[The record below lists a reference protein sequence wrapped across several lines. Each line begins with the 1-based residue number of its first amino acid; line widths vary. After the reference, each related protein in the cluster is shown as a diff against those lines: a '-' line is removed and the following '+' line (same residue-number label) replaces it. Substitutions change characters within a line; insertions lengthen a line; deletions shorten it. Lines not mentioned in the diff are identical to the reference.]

1 MKNSKIAKLLA
12 ISLSLLLLVGVAV
25 MISATAEDAT
35 TAPVSYTDKVGI
47 ASINLSYKAQT
58 EMAFAVYDAYDVA
71 EGSKKDVYLLFFNSD
86 PGDKMSGEE
95 LYKKAIARKS
105 SVGTVKLGGVEH
117 LLFYSN
123 GIMASELASTLY
135 VCPIVVE
142 TVVDGDNYTYSY
154 VRGYGMKNAEGE
166 YDNDARACSPVS
178 YARQKILDAMMAG
191 VDLKPEDSELYSSII
206 SYAVAAL
213 KKQGEELVFDESALI
228 VNGGVVGNT
237 TDGTHS
243 QTINAKVYPAG
254 TTVTIRAEA
263 KNAAGEYF
271 LRWEDIDGKVVS
283 TDRVFFDAP
292 VHNDLGYVVYT
303 AVYGSAA
310 ESPYASVVDFEN
322 LAVLDGDNY
331 VTPTNPLVLPV
342 FVEGKTAN
350 NSKVDIFNTTTKEA
364 VLNLTNR
371 CHYEPDASSESGY
384 KIKGQTIIT
393 LDNDTYASGDKNLTI
408 NATSTLGSFSQT
420 IRNYTNATASAV
432 EFDLRVNS
440 FSKEGNFSRFIVYSE
455 LDSATKKYQFTV
467 NVAIFG
473 NEEDGYTLKVGSMRT
488 TSAGDQW
495 YNETSNPLATPVT
508 DASLVTGYKFDSL
521 DEIFLIKV
529 WIDDSGAYPVAYISV
544 NGQQMFCGAGTSI
557 NVNGAPKSTGY
568 FNNVYAGY
576 SAGSA
581 KINYMNQFFYGDVA
595 GSVTLDNVTFMNK

>member
-35 TAPVSYTDKVGI
+35 EAQVVYTDKVGI

-58 EMAFAVYDAYDVA
+58 EMAFAVYDGLEVA
-71 EGSKKDVYLLFFNSD
+71 EGATKNVYLLFFNSD
-86 PGDKMSGEE
+86 PGDISAEE
-95 LYKKAIARKS
+95 LYKKAVARKS
-105 SVGTVKLGGVEH
+105 AVGTVKLDGVDH

-123 GIMASELASTLY
+123 GIMANNLAKSLY
-135 VCPIVVE
+135 VCPVVIE
-142 TVVDGDNYTYSY
+142 TVVDGDSYTYNY
-154 VRGYGMKNAEGE
+154 MRGYGMKTGGE
-166 YDNDARACSPVS
+166 YDYTARACSPVS
-178 YARQKILDAMMAG
+178 YARQKIIDAMASG
-191 VDLKPEDSELYSSII
+191 VELKPEDALLYSEII
-206 SYAVAAL
+206 SYAAAAL
-213 KKQGEELVFDESALI
+213 AKQGEVLVFEESTL
-228 VNGGVVGNT
+228 VVSGGTIGNVADGAT
-237 TDGTHS
+237 T
-243 QTINAKVYPAG
+243 QTINVKEYPAG
-254 TTVTIRAEA
+254 ATVTLRAEA

-271 LRWEDIDGKVVS
+271 LRWEDINGEVVS
-283 TDRVFFDAP
+283 TDRVFFGAP
-292 VHNDLGYVVYT
+292 VHNDLGYVLYN

-322 LAVLDGDNY
+322 LAVLDGENY

-420 IRNYTNATASAV
+420 IRNYTNANASAV

-440 FSKEGNFSRFIVYSE
+440 FSQEGNFSRFIVYSE
-455 LDSATKKYQFTV
+455 LDSTTKKYQFTV

-495 YNETSNPLATPVT
+495 YNETSNPLANPVT

-544 NGQQMFCGAGTSI
+544 NGQQMFRGAGTSI
-557 NVNGAPKSTGY
+557 NLNGAPKSTGY

-581 KINYMNQFFYGDVA
+581 KINYMNQFFYSGVA
-595 GSVTLDNVTFMNK
+595 GSVTLDNITFTDK

>member
-12 ISLSLLLLVGVAV
+12 ISLSLLLLVGIAV

-35 TAPVSYTDKVGI
+35 EAQVVYTDKVGI

-58 EMAFAVYDAYDVA
+58 EMAFAVYDGLEVA
-71 EGSKKDVYLLFFNSD
+71 EGAKKNVYLLFFNSD
-86 PGDKMSGEE
+86 PGDISAEE
-95 LYKKAIARKS
+95 LYKKAVARKS
-105 SVGTVKLGGVEH
+105 AAGTVKLDGVDH
-117 LLFYSN
+117 LLFYSD
-123 GIMASELASTLY
+123 GIMANNLAKSLY
-135 VCPIVVE
+135 VCPVVIE
-142 TVVDGDNYTYSY
+142 TVVDGDSYTYNY
-154 VRGYGMKNAEGE
+154 MRGYGMKKADAD
-166 YDNDARACSPVS
+166 YDYTARACSPVS
-178 YARQKILDAMMAG
+178 YARQKIIDAMASG
-191 VDLKPEDSELYSSII
+191 VELNPEDALLYSEII
-206 SYAVAAL
+206 SYAAAAL
-213 KKQGEELVFDESALI
+213 AKQGEVLVFEESTLV
-228 VNGGVVGNT
+228 VNGGTIGNV
-237 TDGTHS
+237 TDGATT
-243 QTINAKVYPAG
+243 QTVNVKDYPAG
-254 TTVTIRAEA
+254 ATVTLRAEA

-271 LRWEDIDGKVVS
+271 LRWEDINGETVS
-283 TDRVFFDAP
+283 TERVVFGAP
-292 VHNDLGYVVYT
+292 VHNDLGYVLYN
-303 AVYGSAA
+303 AVYGGAS

-322 LAVLDGDNY
+322 LSVLDGENY

-371 CHYEPDASSESGY
+371 CHYEADASAEGGY

-393 LDNDTYASGDKNLTI
+393 LDDDTYASGDKNLTI
-408 NATSTLGSFSQT
+408 NATSTLGSYSQT
-420 IRNYTNATASAV
+420 IRNYTNANASAV

-440 FSKEGNFSRFIVYSE
+440 FSQEGNFTRFIVYSE
-455 LDSATKKYQFTV
+455 VDSATKRYQFTV

-473 NEEDGYTLKVGSMRT
+473 NEADGYTLKVGSMRT
-488 TSAGDQW
+488 TTAGDQW
-495 YNETSNPLATPVT
+495 YNETSNPLAIPVT

-529 WIDDSGAYPVAYISV
+529 WVDDSGAYPVAYISV

-576 SAGSA
+576 SAGAS
-581 KINYMNQFFYGDVA
+581 KIGYMNQFFYGGVG
-595 GSVTLDNVTFMNK
+595 GSVTLDNVNFTDK